1 DGRTRWS
8 PASSAAFPLHVTA
21 TADQTVTYGKP
32 SFWVTIG
39 GSAGGSEIPTSG
51 WYVTGAS
58 LVLNA
63 TPNLGQTFV
72 SWQGTGDGNYTGNQ
86 SGTTL
91 VVLGE
96 ITEFASFQPAAKAA
110 TVITSFWSSPTTWA
124 ILGLVGLLVGL
135 IVGIAV
141 RRFRTAPASTKAAA
155 PVAPWTADDSG
166 TGSGGGG
173 TAAGGTP

>member
-1 DGRTRWS
+1 
-8 PASSAAFPLHVTA
+8 VTA
-21 TADQTVTYGKP
+21 NANQTVTYGKP

-39 GSAGGSEIPTSG
+39 GSAGGSEIPASG

-63 TPNLGQTFV
+63 TPDLGQSFV

-96 ITEFASFQPAAKAA
+96 ITEFASFQPVQQAA
-110 TVITSFWSSPTTWA
+110 TVVTSFWSSTTTWA

-141 RRFRTAPASTKAAA
+141 RRFRTAPATTTA
-155 PVAPWTADDSG
+155 PVAPWSSEEPT

-173 TAAGGTP
+173 TATGGTP